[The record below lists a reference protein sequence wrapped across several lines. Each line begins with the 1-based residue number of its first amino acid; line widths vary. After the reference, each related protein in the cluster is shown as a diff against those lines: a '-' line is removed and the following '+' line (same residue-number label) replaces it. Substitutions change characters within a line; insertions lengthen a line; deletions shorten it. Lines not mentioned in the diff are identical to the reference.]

1 MAQVHKDAGMVFRNG
16 KVMIVKEEKLPF
28 WLSPG
33 GKRNPGESC
42 GECLDREI
50 MEELSCRVK
59 SREFWKTFHG
69 TTPKGDPLELD
80 AWFVELD
87 GDAKPSSEVN
97 AIAWIDSTY
106 SKDEYLLAPTLGE
119 RIIGELLKEKRIN

>member
-1 MAQVHKDAGMVFRNG
+1 MNISSDFR
-16 KVMIVKEEKLPF
+16 
-28 WLSPG
+28 
-33 GKRNPGESC
+33 R
-42 GECLDREI
+42 
-50 MEELSCRVK
+50 K

-69 TTPKGDPLELD
+69 TPPKGDPLELD